1 MLIHF
6 DSQTFLRQNSGGVSR
21 LFSDLINFFDTNTEL
36 EIRTEVG
43 FRTTHNE
50 YAFKMLGSHGVRLAN
65 KRIPRHVLYAR
76 QLFQRA
82 IRSEGADLIHHTY
95 YDKRF
100 LSRSAGIKRVVT
112 VYDMIPELLR
122 GQIPK
127 HVTHL
132 DKRDYVEVADSIICI
147 SESTRND
154 LLEVYQGVQVPIT
167 VVPLAVDSRFRPGIP
182 KKVATPNDYLLY
194 VGGREN
200 YKDFN
205 VLLDAL
211 GVLQDQ
217 GSEIPL
223 VAIGGKPTRTEIS
236 TIRQLG
242 LEGLVLFPSV
252 SDSQLPS
259 LYANAQ
265 ALVQSSRYEGFGL
278 TPLEAMASGIPAI
291 AANSSSMPEVGGE
304 VVQYFEP
311 GDAEDLAHQI
321 SRVLG
326 DTELRR
332 SLGNLGLERAA
343 TFSLKRMA
351 TATAEV
357 YRELGGGRES

>member
-6 DSQTFLRQNSGGVSR
+6 DSQTFLRQKSGGVSR

-36 EIRTEVG
+36 EIQTEVD

-50 YAFKMLGSHGVRLAN
+50 YAFKMLESHGIRLAN
-65 KRIPRHVLYAR
+65 KRTPRHALYAK
-76 QLFQRA
+76 QLLKRTIQ
-82 IRSEGADLIHHTY
+82 SDGADLTHHTY

-112 VYDMIPELLR
+112 IYDMIPELF
-122 GQIPK
+122 GDQIPK

-182 KKVATPNDYLLY
+182 KIVATPSDYLLY
-194 VGGREN
+194 VGGRET
-200 YKDFN
+200 YKDFD
-205 VLLDAL
+205 VLLRAQSL
-211 GVLQDQ
+211 MRVQ

-223 VAIGGKPTRTEIS
+223 VVVGREPTRIEIS
-236 TIRQLG
+236 MIRKLG

-252 SDSQLPS
+252 SDSALPS
-259 LYANAQ
+259 LYSNAR

-311 GDAEDLAHQI
+311 GSTEDLALQI
-321 SRVLG
+321 SKVLG
-326 DTELRR
+326 DTELRQNL
-332 SLGNLGLERAA
+332 SNLGPSRAA
-343 TFSLKRMA
+343 MFSLERMA
-351 TATAEV
+351 TATANV
-357 YRELGGGRES
+357 YRNLM

>member
-6 DSQTFLRQNSGGVSR
+6 DAQTFLRQKSGGVSR
-21 LFSDLINFFDTNTEL
+21 LFSDLINFFDTNKEL
-36 EIRTEVG
+36 DIQTQVG
-43 FRTTHNE
+43 FQTTHNE
-50 YAFKMLGSHGVRLAN
+50 YAFKMLESHGLRLAD

-76 QLFQRA
+76 QLFQRT
-82 IRSEGADLIHHTY
+82 IRSEGVDLIHHTY

-100 LSRSAGIKRVVT
+100 LSQSNDVKRVVT
-112 VYDMIPELLR
+112 IYDMIPELLR
-122 GQIPK
+122 GQI
-127 HVTHL
+127 HRRVTHL
-132 DKRDYVEVADSIICI
+132 DKRDFVEKADSIICI
-147 SESTRND
+147 SASTKND
-154 LLEVYQGVQVPIT
+154 LLQTYEGIQVPIT
-167 VVPLAVDSRFRPGIP
+167 VIPLAVNSRFMPGIP
-182 KKVATPNDYLLY
+182 KMVETPSDYLLY
-194 VGGREN
+194 VGAREN
-200 YKDFN
+200 YKDFD
-205 VLLDAL
+205 VLLKAL
-211 GVLQDQ
+211 FVIRNRGN
-217 GSEIPL
+217 EIPL
-223 VAIGGKPTRTEIS
+223 VAVGRKPTRMEIS
-236 TIRQLG
+236 TIRKLG
-242 LEGLVLFPSV
+242 LEDLILFPSV
-252 SDSQLPS
+252 SDFQLPS
-259 LYANAQ
+259 LYSNAR

-278 TPLEAMASGIPAI
+278 TPLEAMASGIAAI

>member
-6 DSQTFLRQNSGGVSR
+6 DSQTFLRQKSGGVSR

-36 EIRTEVG
+36 EIQTEVG

-50 YAFKMLGSHGVRLAN
+50 YAFKMLESHGIRLAD
-65 KRIPRHVLYAR
+65 KRTSRHALYAK
-76 QLFQRA
+76 QLLKRTIQ
-82 IRSEGADLIHHTY
+82 SEGADLTHHTY

-112 VYDMIPELLR
+112 IYDMIPELF
-122 GQIPK
+122 GDQIPK

-182 KKVATPNDYLLY
+182 KIVATPSDYVLY
-194 VGGREN
+194 IGGREN
-200 YKDFN
+200 YKDFD
-205 VLLDAL
+205 VLLRAQSL
-211 GVLQDQ
+211 MRVQ

-223 VAIGGKPTRTEIS
+223 VAVGRKPTRTEMS
-236 TIRQLG
+236 TIRRLG

-252 SDSQLPS
+252 SDSELPS
-259 LYANAQ
+259 LYSNAR

-311 GDAEDLAHQI
+311 GSAEDLAQQI

-326 DTELRR
+326 DTELRQTL
-332 SLGNLGLERAA
+332 SNLGPSRAA
-343 TFSLKRMA
+343 MFSLERMA
-351 TATAEV
+351 TATANV
-357 YRELGGGRES
+357 YRELM

>member
-6 DSQTFLRQNSGGVSR
+6 DSQTFLRQKSGGVSR

-36 EIRTEVG
+36 EIQTEVG

-50 YAFKMLGSHGVRLAN
+50 YAFKMLESHGIRLAD
-65 KRIPRHVLYAR
+65 KRIPRHALYAK
-76 QLFQRA
+76 QLFQRT
-82 IRSEGADLIHHTY
+82 IHSEGVDLVHHTY
-95 YDKRF
+95 YDRRF
-100 LSRSAGIKRVVT
+100 FSRFAGIKRVVT
-112 VYDMIPELLR
+112 IYDMIPELLR
-122 GQIPK
+122 GQIPR

-132 DKRDYVEVADSIICI
+132 DKRDFVKRADSIICI
-147 SESTRND
+147 SASTKND
-154 LLEVYQGVQVPIT
+154 LLQTYHGIQVPIT
-167 VVPLAVDSRFRPGIP
+167 VIPLAVDSRFMPGIP
-182 KKVATPNDYLLY
+182 KIVATPSDYLLY
-194 VGGREN
+194 VGARDN

-205 VLLDAL
+205 VLLKAL
-211 GVLQDQ
+211 FVIRNQ
-217 GSEIPL
+217 GNEIPL
-223 VAIGGKPTRTEIS
+223 VAVGRKPTRTEIS

-259 LYANAQ
+259 LYSNAR

-311 GDAEDLAHQI
+311 GSAEDLAQQI

-326 DTELRR
+326 DTELRHTLS
-332 SLGNLGLERAA
+332 SLGPSRAA
-343 TFSLKRMA
+343 MFSLERMA
-351 TATAEV
+351 TATADV
-357 YRELGGGRES
+357 YRELA